1 MIKEQQDWSPAVEHQ
16 GAPPDRSDVKEE
28 AERWLKSERK

>member
-1 MIKEQQDWSPAVEHQ
+1 MLLIKEQH

-28 AERWLKSERK
+28 AERWLKRERR